1 MLTTQNTNPMTT
13 FNYDYWVKLRSHNQA
28 AAEEYRLQVTAPK
41 PGSISTQDLRVGKK
55 EEVEA
60 EIKEEKLE
68 QVPVED
74 EKEEIAENTVETVE
88 EKTID
93 VVKEK
98 RGRPFQNK

>member
-1 MLTTQNTNPMTT
+1 MTT

-41 PGSISTQDLRVGKK
+41 PGSISTHDLRVGKK

-68 QVPVED
+68 EVPVED
-74 EKEEIAENTVETVE
+74 EKEEKIENTVETVE
-88 EKTID
+88 EKPID
-93 VVKEK
+93 VVKKK
-98 RGRPFQNK
+98 RGRPFQKK